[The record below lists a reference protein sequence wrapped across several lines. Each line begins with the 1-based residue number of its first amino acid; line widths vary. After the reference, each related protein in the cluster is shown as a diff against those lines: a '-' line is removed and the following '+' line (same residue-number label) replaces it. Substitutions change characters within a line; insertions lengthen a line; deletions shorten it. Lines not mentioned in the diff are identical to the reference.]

1 MPLQRYA
8 MPEAPT
14 PRAAAAPAWRLVVL
28 SSLPGIRSAEGHWL
42 LPAKFV
48 NGMKQYVE
56 RWNGTVVVGL
66 QAGHEP
72 SGDLDNRQWNPSE
85 LPFEVRI
92 VDFREL
98 AGNGG
103 PLLRRS
109 ILLVTPNHLLYGLGQ
124 RCREQGGLLVANT
137 ELTLTTQLQIARSVH
152 GWGLSLLKTRLWLLL
167 NHRRALAEIRSAQG
181 LQCNGTPTFEAFGR
195 HNPTPLLYFD
205 NRVASELC
213 ATPKEIEARCEALSR
228 RRRLRLMYSGR
239 LHPIKGV
246 DHLVPLARR
255 LGDRNIDFELR
266 IAGDGPLRA
275 TLEAQIAQHSLHE
288 QVRLLGTLDFHD
300 QLMPMLRQEID
311 LFVCPHLQGDPS
323 CTYLETLCAGV
334 PIVGYANEAWRG
346 LQRLSSAGRVCAL
359 GRPGALADEIEGLS
373 TNLDALKALAM
384 SAREFAIQHVF
395 EVEFERRIV
404 HLQRLCEAAEL
415 RT

>member
-181 LQCNGTPTFEAFGR
+181 LQCNGTPTFEA
-195 HNPTPLLYFD
+195 
-205 NRVASELC
+205 
-213 ATPKEIEARCEALSR
+213 LS
-228 RRRLRLMYSGR
+228 LI
-239 LHPIKGV
+239 HI
-246 DHLVPLARR
+246 
-255 LGDRNIDFELR
+255 
-266 IAGDGPLRA
+266 
-275 TLEAQIAQHSLHE
+275 
-288 QVRLLGTLDFHD
+288 
-300 QLMPMLRQEID
+300 
-311 LFVCPHLQGDPS
+311 
-323 CTYLETLCAGV
+323 
-334 PIVGYANEAWRG
+334 
-346 LQRLSSAGRVCAL
+346 
-359 GRPGALADEIEGLS
+359 
-373 TNLDALKALAM
+373 
-384 SAREFAIQHVF
+384 
-395 EVEFERRIV
+395 
-404 HLQRLCEAAEL
+404 
-415 RT
+415 